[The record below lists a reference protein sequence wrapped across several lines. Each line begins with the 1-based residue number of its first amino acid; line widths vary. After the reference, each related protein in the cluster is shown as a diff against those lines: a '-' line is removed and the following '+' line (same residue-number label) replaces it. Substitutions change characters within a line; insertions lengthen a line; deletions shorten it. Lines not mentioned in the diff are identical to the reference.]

1 MELPD
6 TALTD
11 ALIASYEDHNGY
23 HLNTIWYHLY
33 QMKSLIGSTIEIK
46 ESLSAILAVKMDQ
59 PESFSKYYYFKP
71 SQKLLKEAKK
81 AATKYND
88 SHSSCS
94 Y

>member
-1 MELPD
+1 M
-6 TALTD
+6 
-11 ALIASYEDHNGY
+11 
-23 HLNTIWYHLY
+23 
-33 QMKSLIGSTIEIK
+33 TIESK

-59 PESFSKYYYFKP
+59 PESFSKYYDFKP

>member
-1 MELPD
+1 M
-6 TALTD
+6 
-11 ALIASYEDHNGY
+11 
-23 HLNTIWYHLY
+23 
-33 QMKSLIGSTIEIK
+33 TIESK

-59 PESFSKYYYFKP
+59 PESFSKYYDFKP

-88 SHSSCS
+88 SHSSSS